1 MEKLVFIEK
10 SIMPNDD
17 LIIAVMK
24 NSYSLYVEI
33 FYYLKTKSSNIH
45 TEWKYYGKK
54 NGWLLK
60 HFDDKRNIFFLVIFE
75 EFFKVSFTFGDKVVS
90 EILGSDNVSNSVKK
104 CFENSKKYIEGTTIL
119 YEVKSKSDV
128 DNVNQLI
135 RFKMDK

>member
-33 FYYLKTKSSNIH
+33 LDYFKSMSTNTH

-60 HFDDKRNIFFLVIFE
+60 HFDDKRNIFFLVIYE
-75 EFFKVSFTFGDKVVS
+75 GYFKVSFTFEDKIVS
-90 EILGSDNVSNSVKK
+90 EILDSDNVSNSVKK

>member
-1 MEKLVFIEK
+1 
-10 SIMPNDD
+10 
-17 LIIAVMK
+17 
-24 NSYSLYVEI
+24 
-33 FYYLKTKSSNIH
+33 
-45 TEWKYYGKK
+45 
-54 NGWLLK
+54 
-60 HFDDKRNIFFLVIFE
+60 VIFE

>member
-17 LIIAVMK
+17 LIITVMK
-24 NSYSLYVEI
+24 NSYPLYGEI
-33 FYYLKTKSSNIH
+33 FDYFKTKSSNIH

-60 HFDDKRNIFFLVIFE
+60 HFDDKRNIFFLVIYE
-75 EFFKVSFTFGDKVVS
+75 GYFKISFTFGDKVVR
-90 EILGSDNVSNSVKK
+90 EILDSDSVSNSVKVS
-104 CFENSKKYIEGTTIL
+104 FENAKKYVEGTTIL

-128 DNVNQLI
+128 DNVKQLI